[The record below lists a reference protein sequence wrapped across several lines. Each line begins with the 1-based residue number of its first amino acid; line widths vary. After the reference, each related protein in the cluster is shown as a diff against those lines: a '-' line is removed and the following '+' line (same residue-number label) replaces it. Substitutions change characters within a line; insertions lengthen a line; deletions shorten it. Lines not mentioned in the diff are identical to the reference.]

1 MTDQKAPPGCPMCRM
16 ALRHIGR
23 LIAFTDQAGK
33 HFAFAVCAPCSSRL
47 DRLPINVQKRQLEA
61 AVFQLSRYPKRYQYR
76 EFSDRD
82 AAYLFVSLEAARL
95 RGDL

>member
-1 MTDQKAPPGCPMCRM
+1 MTDHKAPPSCPLCRM

-33 HFAFAVCAPCSSRL
+33 HFAFAICASCSGRL
-47 DRLPINVQKRQLEA
+47 DRLPISVQKRQLDA
-61 AVFQLSRYPKRYQYR
+61 AVFQLSRHPERYQYR
-76 EFSDRD
+76 EFPDRD
-82 AAYLFVSLEAARL
+82 SAYLFVTLEAARL

>member
-1 MTDQKAPPGCPMCRM
+1 MSDHEAPAGCPLCRM
-16 ALRHIGR
+16 ALQHIGR
-23 LIAFTDQAGK
+23 LIAFTDQAGN

-61 AVFQLSRYPKRYQYR
+61 AVFQLSRHPERYHYR
-76 EFSDRD
+76 QFPDRD
-82 AAYLFVSLEAARL
+82 SAYLFVTLEAARV

>member
-1 MTDQKAPPGCPMCRM
+1 MTDQKAPPGCPLCRM
-16 ALRHIGR
+16 ALWQIGR

-47 DRLPINVQKRQLEA
+47 DRLPIKAQKRQLEA
-61 AVFQLSRYPKRYQYR
+61 AVFQLSRYPERYQYR

>member
-1 MTDQKAPPGCPMCRM
+1 M

-33 HFAFAVCAPCSSRL
+33 HFAFAVCASCSGRL
-47 DRLPINVQKRQLEA
+47 DRLPISVQKRQLEA